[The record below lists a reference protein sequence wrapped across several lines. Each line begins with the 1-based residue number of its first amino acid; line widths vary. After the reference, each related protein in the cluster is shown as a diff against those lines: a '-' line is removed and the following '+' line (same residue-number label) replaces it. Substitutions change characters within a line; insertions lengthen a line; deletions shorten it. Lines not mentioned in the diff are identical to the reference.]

1 MDTAIVRYLG
11 DLRTEAR
18 HVRSGNTII
27 TDAPPDN
34 KGRGEAFSPSDL
46 LCSAL
51 ASCMLTIM
59 GIAARERDIDL
70 VDLSARV
77 VKHMGNGP
85 RKVDRVEVHIE
96 LDGSKLDQHQRM
108 VLERAAH
115 TCPVALSLRADL
127 MQDVRFTY
135 R

>member
-127 MQDVRFTY
+127 VQDVRFTY